1 MANVLDNLSELIDRH
16 LPAKG
21 MNREDLARALD
32 VSPST
37 LSRWSSRMPGPETV
51 RALAAALDVPHGVVL
66 AAALR
71 SGGYAESP
79 ADILAGHSLTL
90 VARDPAA
97 VDTDYSDVTGVERAA
112 SGDVPGAVFTGAERA
127 AQWAR
132 VQGQLDWRAGY
143 ENDGVVVGEVVI
155 DGAATPEHITVYR
168 AIWEHRTDTIS
179 VAESG
184 VFPEV
189 PSGLDPETA
198 VVDALSDTGQVFAV
212 ASTALDAG
220 TARRTVEGAVSRLR
234 AEGKLLDTDEPT
246 GLQWT
251 DHIIHSEL
259 VGMRVHTRERR
270 EELSDE
276 EPQAD
281 SAVRARIG
289 ELASKL
295 VDAPR
300 LPYVWGGGAETRD
313 ADKKPWRDPIRTY
326 RVEPRADKNS

>member
-1 MANVLDNLSELIDRH
+1 MANALDNLSELIDRH
-16 LPAKG
+16 LPATG
-21 MNREDLARALD
+21 MNREDLAKALR

-37 LSRWSSRMPGPETV
+37 LSRWTSRMPGPETV
-51 RALAAALDVPHGVVL
+51 RELAAVLNLPHGVVL

-71 SGGYAESP
+71 SGGYAETS

-97 VDTDYSDVTGVERAA
+97 VDTDYSGLTGVERAA
-112 SGDVPGAVFTGAERA
+112 SGDVPGAAFTGAERA

-143 ENDGVVVGEVVI
+143 GNDGVVLGEVVI

-168 AIWEHRTDTIS
+168 ARWEHRTDTIS
-179 VAESG
+179 VSESG

-198 VVDALSDTGQVFAV
+198 VVDALSGTGQVFAV
-212 ASTALDAG
+212 ASSALDSG
-220 TARRTVEGAVSRLR
+220 TARRTVEDAVSRLR
-234 AEGKLLDTDEPT
+234 AEGKLLDTNEAT
-246 GLQWT
+246 GLDYT
-251 DHIIHSEL
+251 DQLMHGEL
-259 VGMRVHTRERR
+259 VSMRERAQERR
-270 EELSDE
+270 EALSDE
-276 EPQAD
+276 EPQID

-300 LPYVWGGGAETRD
+300 LPYVWGGGADTQD

-326 RVEPRADKNS
+326 RMDS